1 MAAHFGMIG
10 LGTMGSNL
18 VLNIADHG
26 FAVCGYDREPLK
38 RQKLL
43 DAAIGK
49 PVSTVDSL
57 HAFMQALQTPR
68 VIMLLVPA
76 GKIVDTV
83 ISDLIPILQIGDV
96 VIDGGNSHFID
107 TDRRFLQLQN
117 SGIHFI
123 GMGVSGGEEGARLGP
138 SLMPGGNPES
148 YLLIKNIVEAIA
160 AKTEDGACV
169 AFIGHSSAGHYTKMV
184 HNGIEYAVMQLISEV
199 YNIMKSIGSITNQ
212 ELQKIFFE
220 WNKNELQSFLIEIT
234 ADIFLKD
241 DEISGKLLVDMILDK
256 AKQKGTGMWTSQSA
270 MDLTVPIPIID
281 AAVSMRY
288 LSAMKDE
295 RVVAA
300 KKYIPKKRRTDAVD
314 KTELVTL
321 CRNALTFSLILS
333 YAQGFHLLSVAS
345 SMYNYKINIAE
356 VIRVWKGGC
365 IIRSVLLNDMRS
377 VYLENP
383 TLPNLIQSSLFQP
396 MLSKQRNDIVQLLKI
411 AMDHG
416 IPTAALAASLNYFN
430 AYSSEFLPA
439 NLIQAQRDYFGAHT
453 YERVD
458 KTGSFHTEWNLAPSP
473 ANEEGRQ

>member
-18 VLNIADHG
+18 VLNIAEHG
-26 FAVCGYDREPLK
+26 FAVCGYDREPVQ
-38 RQKLL
+38 RQKLM
-43 DAAIGK
+43 DEAKGK
-49 PVSTVDSL
+49 PINTVDSL
-57 HAFMQALQTPR
+57 NGFVEALETPR
-68 VIMLLVPA
+68 IIMLLVPA
-76 GKIVDTV
+76 GKIVDVV
-83 ISDLIPILQIGDV
+83 IGDLNPLLQKGDV

-107 TDRRFLQLQN
+107 TDRRYLQLQN

-148 YLLIKNIVEAIA
+148 YQLVKNILEVIA
-160 AKTEDGACV
+160 AKTEDGPCV
-169 AFIGHSSAGHYTKMV
+169 SYIGNTSAGHYTKMV

-199 YNIMKSIGSITNQ
+199 YHIMKSIGNVTNQ
-212 ELQKIFFE
+212 ELQKIFSE

-234 ADIFLKD
+234 ADIFLKPD
-241 DEISGKLLVDMILDK
+241 DITDKLLVDMILDK

-270 MDLTVPIPIID
+270 MDLTVPIPTID
-281 AAVSMRY
+281 SAVSMRY
-288 LSAMKDE
+288 ISSMKEE
-295 RVVAA
+295 RVAAA
-300 KKYIPKKRRTDAVD
+300 KKYAAKKRRTDTID
-314 KTELVTL
+314 KPELVNL
-321 CRNALTFSLILS
+321 CRHALTFSLILS

-365 IIRSVLLNDMRS
+365 IIRSVLLNDMGK

-396 MLSKQRNDIVQLLKI
+396 MLSKQRNDINQLLKI
-411 AMDHG
+411 AMDHA

-430 AYSSEFLPA
+430 AYCSDYLPA

-453 YERVD
+453 YERID
-458 KTGSFHTEWNLAPSP
+458 QTGSFHTEWNLAPSP

>member
-18 VLNIADHG
+18 VLNVADHD
-26 FAVCGYDREPLK
+26 FAVCGYDRDPIQ

-43 DAAIGK
+43 DEAKDK
-49 PVSTVDSL
+49 PIITADSL
-57 HAFMQALQTPR
+57 NGFVQALQTPR
-68 VIMLLVPA
+68 IIMLLVPA

-83 ISDLIPILQIGDV
+83 ISDLIPLLQKGDV
-96 VIDGGNSHFID
+96 VIDGGNSHFVD
-107 TDRRFLQLQN
+107 TDRRFIQLQN

-138 SLMPGGNPES
+138 SMMPGGNPES
-148 YLLIKNIVEAIA
+148 YQLVKNILEAVA
-160 AKTEDGACV
+160 AKTEDGPCV
-169 AFIGHSSAGHYTKMV
+169 SFIGNSSAGHYTKMV

-199 YNIMKSIGSITNQ
+199 YHILKSIGNISSEEI
-212 ELQKIFFE
+212 QKIFSE

-234 ADIFLKD
+234 ADIFLKKD
-241 DEISGKLLVDMILDK
+241 DITGKLLVDVILDK

-270 MDLTVPIPIID
+270 MDLTVPIPTID

-288 LSAMKDE
+288 LSSMKDE
-295 RVVAA
+295 RVAAA
-300 KKYIPKKRRTDAVD
+300 KKYASKKRKTDAID
-314 KTELVTL
+314 KPELVTL

-345 SMYNYKINIAE
+345 SMYNYKIDIAE

-365 IIRSVLLNDMRS
+365 IIRSVLLNDMRK
-377 VYLENP
+377 VYIENP
-383 TLPNLIQSSLFQP
+383 KLPNLIQSSLFQP
-396 MLSKQRNDIVQLLKI
+396 MLSKQRNDINQLLKI
-411 AMDHG
+411 AMDHS
-416 IPTAALAASLNYFN
+416 IPATAMAASLNYFN
-430 AYSSEFLPA
+430 AYVSDYLPA

-458 KTGSFHTEWNLAPSP
+458 QPGSFHTEWNLAPSP